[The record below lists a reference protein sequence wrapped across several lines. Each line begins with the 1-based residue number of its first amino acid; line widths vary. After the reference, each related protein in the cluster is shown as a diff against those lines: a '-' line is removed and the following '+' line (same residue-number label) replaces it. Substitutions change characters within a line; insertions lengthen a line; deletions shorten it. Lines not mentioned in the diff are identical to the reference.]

1 MKILK
6 EIFSSRKKMINAIVS
21 LIVLIILAV
30 LPSITRAYTTIMLGS
45 VLMYVVLALCWNM
58 FSGATGYISLA
69 TAAFFGIG
77 VYTAALLGDSFSA
90 SLSTAAL
97 PIMMVI
103 GGIAASLLAVGIGVI
118 TLRLRGVYFTIFT
131 LGVVKLLDTL
141 IMYLEIHFNG
151 TRGRF
156 VASYTHTQ
164 VFYAL
169 YVLLVLLIIAILVIK
184 RSRFG
189 KALVCIAEGE
199 DAASHIGINATATK
213 VICFAISAFAMGA
226 AGVAM
231 ATRWSYIDSQIA
243 FNANYSFLPV
253 LMVIF
258 GGTQNLVGPVVGA
271 AVFAYL
277 QEWLNTSDLQKYYML
292 SMGIIMILSILFMP
306 KGILGVFYK
315 IRDKVRAKKE
325 AGK

>member
-1 MKILK
+1 MKYLK
-6 EIFSSRKKMINAIVS
+6 EITSDRKKLITAIVS
-21 LIVLIILAV
+21 VVALVILAI
-30 LPSITRAYTTIMLGS
+30 LPSITKPYTTIMLGS
-45 VLMYVVLALCWNM
+45 VLMYVILSLCWNM

-77 VYTAALLGDSFSA
+77 VYSAAILGD
-90 SLSTAAL
+90 LSIPL
-97 PIMMVI
+97 PVMMI
-103 GGIAASLLAVGIGVI
+103 FGGVVASLLAVGIGVI

-131 LGVVKLLDTL
+131 LGVVKLLETL
-141 IMYLEIHFNG
+141 VLYLEIHYNG

-156 VASYTHTQ
+156 VVSYTYTE

-169 YVLLVLLIIAILVIK
+169 YVLLVLLIVAILLIK

-199 DAASHIGINATATK
+199 DTASHIGINATRTK
-213 VICFAISAFAMGA
+213 VMCFAISAFAMGA
-226 AGVAM
+226 AGAAM
-231 ATRWSYIDSQIA
+231 ATRWTYIDPLIA

-258 GGTQNLVGPVVGA
+258 GGTQNLVGPIVGA

-277 QEWLNTSDLQKYYML
+277 QELLTTRFPYIYML
-292 SMGIIMILSILFMP
+292 AMGIIMIVAILFMP
-306 KGILGVFYK
+306 KGILGVVHK
-315 IRDKVRAKKE
+315 IVARIKAKKE
-325 AGK
+325 AEK